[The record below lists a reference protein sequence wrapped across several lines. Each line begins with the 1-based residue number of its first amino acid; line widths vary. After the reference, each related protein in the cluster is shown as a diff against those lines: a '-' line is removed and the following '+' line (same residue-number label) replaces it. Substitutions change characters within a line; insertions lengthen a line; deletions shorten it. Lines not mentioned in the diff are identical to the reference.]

1 MPVNSE
7 YWIKECLQTYD
18 LLTLSNYL
26 YDQWNYDLLNLSK
39 TDKTYK

>member
-1 MPVNSE
+1 MPVNSK
-7 YWIKECLQTYD
+7 YWVKKCLQTYD